1 MLRQVV
7 LSANRLTSYAYARHV
22 VADCP
27 KGQFRD
33 PTPPRGRGAYG
44 VVAEGDAHAA
54 LALHATLDRARRVA
68 LTGAATFGWRH
79 LWRGR
84 GSLPSLSCVDSCRQD
99 TSSIASSG
107 CSHAYRR
114 GACRP

>member
-7 LSANRLTSYAYARHV
+7 LSANRLTSYAYARHA

-44 VVAEGDAHAA
+44 AVANGDAHAA
-54 LALHATLDRARRVA
+54 PERVNDFETPFVMRLASKRV
-68 LTGAATFGWRH
+68 
-79 LWRGR
+79 
-84 GSLPSLSCVDSCRQD
+84 
-99 TSSIASSG
+99 
-107 CSHAYRR
+107 
-114 GACRP
+114 